1 MSQAAPVKVY
11 RTPEPRRF
19 QALLVTF
26 GILALFPGI
35 AAAVLYL
42 IPPTDDAS
50 AMSASFIPYGVLA
63 DLISLIAF
71 GTAFVRARQR
81 LALGLLSGLSA
92 LLLILQLVWISPQFV
107 ADDRPPTGT
116 RFTLISLNLTVGR
129 ASVDQLRRQVAAADV
144 VVLVEVTENAYL
156 SISNALRDRFPYR
169 TPPNADLRSGSMIL
183 SRFPLSEVR
192 PLDAFFPQVSAATTV
207 PGLGIVNVIA
217 THPCNPFCD
226 EGLWSSDHQ
235 KLLARADQLSD
246 RPTVIAGDFNAT
258 RDHGPIRRLVDHGF
272 TSGTDIVGAGW
283 QPTFPAGGR
292 LPAMIEIDHVLVNDL
307 LTVTSIHTVEVAGA
321 DHLGLV
327 ARLARTS

>member
-1 MSQAAPVKVY
+1 MSQAPTVKVY

-19 QALLVTF
+19 QALLVTI
-26 GILALFPGI
+26 GILALFPGV

-50 AMSASFIPYGVLA
+50 AMSASFIPYAILA

-71 GTAFVRARQR
+71 GIALVRARQR
-81 LALGLLSGLSA
+81 LALGLVSALSA
-92 LLLILQLVWISPQFV
+92 LLLILQLAWIAPQVV
-107 ADDRPPTGT
+107 ADDRPPEGAQL
-116 RFTLISLNLTVGR
+116 TLISLNLTVGR
-129 ASVDQLRRQVAAADV
+129 ASVDQLRRHAAAADV
-144 VVLVEVTENAYL
+144 VVLVEVTQHAYR
-156 SISNALRDRFPYR
+156 SVSNALQDRFPYR

-183 SRFPLSEVR
+183 SRFPLSRVR
-192 PLDAFFPQVSAATTV
+192 PLDGSFPQVSAATTV
-207 PGLGIVNVIA
+207 PGLGAVNLIA

-226 EGLWSSDHQ
+226 EGVWSLDHQ
-235 KLLARADQLSD
+235 KLLARADQLKG

-283 QPTFPAGGR
+283 QPTFPADGW
-292 LPAMIEIDHVLVNDL
+292 LPPMIEIDHVLVNHL
-307 LTVTSIHTVEVAGA
+307 LTVTSIRTFEVAGA

-327 ARLARTS
+327 ARLARTG